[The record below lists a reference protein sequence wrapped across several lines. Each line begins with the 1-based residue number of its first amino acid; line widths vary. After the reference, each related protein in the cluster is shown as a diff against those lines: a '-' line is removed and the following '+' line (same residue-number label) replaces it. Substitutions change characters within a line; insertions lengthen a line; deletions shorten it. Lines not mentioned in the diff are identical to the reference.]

1 MRQGDRQHRVWIDGP
16 VPDIEMPADVHLVGG
31 PAGAE
36 AVIVGPSEPWGD
48 AACRRLP
55 DLKVVVRRGIGFDN
69 VDVTACAARG
79 VAVCN
84 APDAPT
90 TSTAEH
96 ALALLLAV
104 SKRLKPAERRLRGG
118 DGLIGT
124 PAAVGAVELAGRT
137 LGLIGCGRIGRRL
150 GAYTEALG
158 MQVLA
163 HDPHLDVAPVG
174 RLVELD
180 ELWSAA
186 DVVSLHAP
194 ATAATRHLVNTTSL
208 AAMRP
213 GVVIINCARGALV
226 DHAALLA
233 ALDSGHVAGA
243 GLDVTDPEPLPA
255 DHPLLHRDDVV
266 VTPHVASSTGAGMI
280 RLVTQ
285 ALDEALAWL
294 RGGTPDHLLDPAAA
308 DPAVDRRLRTR
319 IDRAGRTAP

>member
-1 MRQGDRQHRVWIDGP
+1 MRRTARRQGDRRYRVWIDGP
-16 VPDIEMPADVHLVGG
+16 VPDIELPADVDLLRS
-31 PAGAE
+31 PATAE
-36 AVIVGPSEPWGD
+36 AAIVGASEPWGD

-69 VDVTACAARG
+69 VDVAACAAHG

-104 SKRLKPAERRLRGG
+104 SKRLKSAERRLRDG
-118 DGLIGT
+118 DGLVGT
-124 PAAVGAVELAGRT
+124 PASVGALELDGRT

-150 GAYTEALG
+150 GAYAEALG
-158 MQVLA
+158 MRVLA

-174 RLVELD
+174 RLADVTEV
-180 ELWSAA
+180 WSAA

-194 ATAATRHLVNTTSL
+194 ATPATRHLINATSL

-226 DHAALLA
+226 DHEALLA
-233 ALDSGHVAGA
+233 ALESGHVAGA

-255 DHPLLHRDDVV
+255 DHRLLGRDDVL
-266 VTPHVASSTGAGMI
+266 VTPHVASATGAGVV
-280 RLVTQ
+280 RLVSQ
-285 ALDEALAWL
+285 ALEGALTWL
-294 RGGTPDHLLDPAAA
+294 RGGTPDHLLDVAAA

-319 IDRAGRTAP
+319 SD

>member
-1 MRQGDRQHRVWIDGP
+1 MSRMDRRYRVWMDGAAP
-16 VPDIEMPADVHLVGG
+16 AVEMPAGVDLVDD
-31 PAGAE
+31 PARAE
-36 AVIVGPSEPWGD
+36 AAIVGSKELWDG

-55 DLKVVVRRGIGFDN
+55 DLKVVVRRGIGYDT
-69 VDVTACAARG
+69 VDVAACAAHG

-84 APDAPT
+84 TPDAPT

-104 SKRLKPAERRLRGG
+104 SKRLKSAERRLREG
-118 DGLIGT
+118 DGLVGT
-124 PAAVGAVELAGRT
+124 PAAVGGLELDGRT

-150 GAYTEALG
+150 GGYAEALG

-174 RLVELD
+174 RLVDLTEI
-180 ELWSAA
+180 WSSAE
-186 DVVSLHAP
+186 VVSLHAP
-194 ATAATRHLVNTTSL
+194 ATPATRHLVNATSL

-226 DHAALLA
+226 DQDALLA
-233 ALDSGHVAGA
+233 GLESGHVAGA

-255 DHPLLHRDDVV
+255 DHPLLGRDDVV
-266 VTPHVASSTGAGMI
+266 VTPHVASGTTAGAE

-285 ALDEALAWL
+285 ALNQALVWL
-294 RGGTPDHLLDPAAA
+294 RGGTPEHLLDPAAT
-308 DPAVDRRLRTR
+308 DPAVDRRLRGR
-319 IDRAGRTAP
+319 ID

>member
-1 MRQGDRQHRVWIDGP
+1 MSQSVMRPSDQRYRVWIDGP
-16 VPDIEMPADVHLVGG
+16 VPAIEMPADVDLVGSR
-31 PAGAE
+31 AGAE
-36 AVIVGPSEPWGD
+36 AAIVGASEPWGD

-69 VDVTACAARG
+69 VDVAACAAHG

-90 TSTAEH
+90 ISTAEH
-96 ALALLLAV
+96 ALMLLLAV
-104 SKRLKPAERRLRGG
+104 SKRLKPAERRLRDG
-118 DGLIGT
+118 DGLVGT
-124 PAAVGAVELAGRT
+124 PASVGGLELDGRT

-150 GAYTEALG
+150 GAYAEALG

-174 RLVELD
+174 RLVELT
-180 ELWSAA
+180 EIWSAA

-194 ATAATRHLVNTTSL
+194 ATTATRHLVDATSL

-226 DHAALLA
+226 DHDALLA
-233 ALDSGHVAGA
+233 AVESGQVAGA

-255 DHPLLHRDDVV
+255 DHPLLHRDDVL
-266 VTPHVASSTGAGMI
+266 VTPHVASATTAGTD

-285 ALDEALAWL
+285 ALAQALEWL
-294 RGGTPDHLLDPAAA
+294 RGGSPEYLLDPAAA
-308 DPAVDRRLRTR
+308 DPAVDRRLRAR
-319 IDRAGRTAP
+319 ID